1 MARTQKQTVRLLF
14 TIIKR
19 TVLAVSLMTGSLS
32 PSYAANCE
40 ADLKPFYTCTATFD
54 TGGSVNYC
62 VAVDYAPR
70 TDGEF
75 LMTADNTYYA
85 FCTCKAQGTPPNVK
99 FGVAKNFFCTEAD
112 TNTVSMGTASRSIIK
127 GQGFNTSVGVRSVF
141 TCQAT
146 TACP

>member
-1 MARTQKQTVRLLF
+1 MRTSFLMTHLAA
-14 TIIKR
+14 
-19 TVLAVSLMTGSLS
+19 LAVLIMTGHHS

-85 FCTCKAQGTPPNVK
+85 FCTCKAQGTLPNVK

-112 TNTVSMGTASRSIIK
+112 TNTVSIGTASKSVIK

-141 TCQAT
+141 TCQAAA
-146 TACP
+146 ACP

>member
-1 MARTQKQTVRLLF
+1 MRTSFLMTHLA
-14 TIIKR
+14 
-19 TVLAVSLMTGSLS
+19 VLAVLIMTGQHS
-32 PSYAANCE
+32 PLYAANCE

-112 TNTVSMGTASRSIIK
+112 TNTVSIGTASKSVIK

-141 TCQAT
+141 TCQAAA
-146 TACP
+146 ACP